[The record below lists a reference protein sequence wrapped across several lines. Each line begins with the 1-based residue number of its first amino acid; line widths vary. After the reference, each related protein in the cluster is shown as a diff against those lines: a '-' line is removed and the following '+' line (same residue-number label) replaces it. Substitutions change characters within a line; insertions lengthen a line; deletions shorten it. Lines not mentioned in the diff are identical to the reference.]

1 MVRFPSA
8 VVQGGRA
15 NVPSNKGGEAATE
28 EDDMTLR
35 SLRLKPEALSPEGE
49 LLLFAPPI
57 VTGFI
62 GAPLALAAMVAKR
75 RGKSA
80 TGRNWAKRRAY
91 EG

>member
-8 VVQGGRA
+8 VVQGGPA
-15 NVPSNKGGEAATE
+15 NVAFDPGGEAAK
-28 EDDMTLR
+28 EDDGMTIR
-35 SLRLKPEALSPEGE
+35 SLRLKPEALSPDGE

-62 GAPLALAAMVAKR
+62 GAPLALAAMAAKR
-75 RGKSA
+75 RGKAAS
-80 TGRNWAKRRAY
+80 GRNWAKRRAY